1 MDYLTAPLLREL
13 IDHINVFETEGTGK
27 NRTQRIVIY
36 YRFVGYIDIPAAPLT
51 SHYTP
56 QPTPFDMECFTDN
69 PLKEIIK
76 VDMIDAQRGFADPDS
91 PDGGERAKR
100 QLSDQMRSYYDK
112 HLNPEKSPSLED
124 LDILKATE
132 DAEKAF
138 NNNLA
143 VKFAPAIHELESL
156 GYPGIADPK
165 LTIVTKMT
173 TSETLKHDSV
183 VQYALSKNDNTL
195 KLPEK
200 YNGLGYQNLISIR
213 RKKERLEKIEMVK
226 KFSYNPNG
234 DNVGYDSLSHS
245 EVIKMSTDFIMTE
258 PTMQNILVAKYPI
271 LLIDESQDTKKE
283 LIDALLDVCEKH
295 KSEFIVGMFGDT
307 MQRIYNDGKENLAG
321 CIPDDWAKPTKV
333 MNHRSATRIVELA
346 NAIRST
352 IDGQKQKARSDANA
366 GIVRL
371 FISSTTTK
379 KDDVEE
385 RIAQRMA
392 IDTGDDDWK
401 DKTAYKSLILEHHM
415 AASRFGF
422 SNLYTPLN
430 ESGKFDTA
438 LRDGS
443 IAELSILAKMV
454 LPLVKAY
461 QERNDFEV
469 AKIVRKY
476 SPLLDKKTFAANIE
490 SQAEMLQNAENAI
503 ESLMELW
510 SDDKQPSCLD
520 VLRSVRDTG
529 LFEVSS
535 RVDDLLAEQYE
546 GENQKII
553 ALRAALSASFS
564 ELESYSLYV
573 TDNTRFA
580 THQGVKGLE
589 YPRVMVIMDD
599 AQARGFLFSYEKL
612 FGAKAK
618 TDTDLKNER
627 EGKDTSIT
635 RTARLF
641 YVACTRAQDS
651 ARKREVAARAVRP
664 LPSENG

>member
-1 MDYLTAPLLREL
+1 MIDSTLIENDSINNHIDDHVDQEIQECFSVEHPECFFVFAGAGSGKTRSLINALTFLDKERGENLAMNGKQIAVITYTNAACDEISRRLQYKPIFSVSTIHSFLWEL
-13 IDHINVFETEGTGK
+13 IKSYQTDIKEWVRQSVEAEIN
-27 NRTQRIVIY
+27 
-36 YRFVGYIDIPAAPLT
+36 
-51 SHYTP
+51 
-56 QPTPFDMECFTDN
+56 
-69 PLKEIIK
+69 
-76 VDMIDAQRGFADPDS
+76 
-91 PDGGERAKR
+91 
-100 QLSDQMRSYYDK
+100 
-112 HLNPEKSPSLED
+112 
-124 LDILKATE
+124 
-132 DAEKAF
+132 
-138 NNNLA
+138 
-143 VKFAPAIHELESL
+143 ELEEKQL
-156 GYPGIADPK
+156 KGRGGKA
-165 LTIVTKMT
+165 
-173 TSETLKHDSV
+173 SEKRAED
-183 VQYALSKNDNTL
+183 
-195 KLPEK
+195 
-200 YNGLGYQNLISIR
+200 IM
-213 RKKERLEKIEMVK
+213 RKKERLEKIETVK

-283 LIDALLDVCEKH
+283 LIDALFDVCEKH
-295 KSEFIVGMFGDT
+295 KGEFIVGMFGDT

-333 MNHRSATRIVELA
+333 MNHRSATRIVKLA

-352 IDGQKQKARSDANA
+352 IDEQKQKERSDANP

-371 FISSTTTK
+371 FISSAAAE
-379 KDDVEE
+379 KDDIEE

-392 IDTGDDDWK
+392 TDTGDDGWK

-461 QERNDFEV
+461 QEKNDFEV

-476 SPLLDKKTFAANIE
+476 SPLLDKKTFAANIK
-490 SQAEMLQNAENAI
+490 SQAEMLQNADNAT
-503 ESLMELW
+503 ESLMKLW
-510 SDDKQPSCLD
+510 SDDKEPSCLD

-535 RVDDLLAEQYE
+535 RVDDLLTEQYA

-553 ALRAALSASFS
+553 ALRMALSASFS

-573 TDNTRFA
+573 TDNTCFA

-612 FGAKAK
+612 FGAK
-618 TDTDLKNER
+618 TESDTDLKNKR

-635 RTARLF
+635 RMARLF
-641 YVACTRAQDS
+641 YVACTRAQNSLAVVAYTEDVDS
-651 ARKREVAARAVRP
+651 VKNTA
-664 LPSENG
+664 LSNNWFSEDEIIIL